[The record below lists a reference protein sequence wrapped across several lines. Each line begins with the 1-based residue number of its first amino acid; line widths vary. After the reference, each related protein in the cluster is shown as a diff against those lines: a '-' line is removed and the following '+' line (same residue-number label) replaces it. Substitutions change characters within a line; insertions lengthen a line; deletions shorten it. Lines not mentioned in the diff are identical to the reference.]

1 MKSPKRLQCK
11 PNEEEYKGKCLV
23 KCNDKQERNPNTN
36 RCKKKSPKRK
46 SQSPKRKSPSPKRK
60 SQSPKRKSQSPK
72 RKSPSPKRKSQ
83 SPKRKSPSPKR
94 KSPSPKRKSH
104 KKIECN
110 KNQEINP
117 ISGRCRLRCTI
128 YQERNHAGKC
138 VKIKIQNKDKQ
149 SPTKSPPQTKSP
161 SKIKSES
168 KYFIDLCKNFI
179 MVTNLDHVYKSTWLQ
194 NDDCNIFLVGEQ
206 HNKHDNVN
214 CVEILEMFRQLVKTN
229 NISENPIKIDFF
241 IEIYNEY
248 VLNSHK
254 YKLRDYNY
262 DEVQINNIRTEF
274 LNCIKNKNCPNLHVH
289 WADPTIIAKT
299 HKRYKKLPKWL
310 KIFQKDEVWKHT
322 ENNIDENII
331 IFILKL
337 LTENPIVIKEFKKA
351 SKNNI
356 MFKIEKIKSIYLE
369 IYDITKKLYKDDYN
383 HIIFCMSRTVMDFYT
398 IARIIKSKNKNII
411 IYAGNDHTE
420 RIIYILNKY
429 FVFEVKKQI
438 LGNCYVKLNFQYWES
453 GTFYYK

>member
-23 KCNDKQERNPNTN
+23 KCNDEQERNPKTN
-36 RCKKKSPKRK
+36 RCKKK
-46 SQSPKRKSPSPKRK
+46 
-60 SQSPKRKSQSPK
+60 
-72 RKSPSPKRKSQ
+72 

-94 KSPSPKRKSH
+94 KSPSPKRKSPSPKRKSPKRKSSSPKRKSH

-138 VKIKIQNKDKQ
+138 VKIKKPPNKDKQ
-149 SPTKSPPQTKSP
+149 STPNKSPLKKSP

-168 KYFIDLCKNFI
+168 KYFIDLCKKNI
-179 MVTNLDHVYKSTWLQ
+179 MVKNLDHVYKSTWLQ

-206 HNKHDNVN
+206 HRKHDNVN
-214 CVEILEMFRQLVKTN
+214 CVEILEMFRKLVETN

-248 VLNSHK
+248 VLNNYK
-254 YKLRDYNY
+254 YDYEYNI
-262 DEVQINNIRTEF
+262 EKVQINNIRGEF
-274 LNCIKNKNCPNLHVH
+274 INCIKNKNCPNLHVH
-289 WADPTIIAKT
+289 WADPTIISET
-299 HKRYKKLPKWL
+299 HKRYKKLPKLL

-337 LTENPIVIKEFKKA
+337 LIENPIVIKEFKKA

-383 HIIFCMSRTVMDFYT
+383 HIVFCMSRTVMDFYT

-411 IYAGNDHTE
+411 IYAGNEHTE

-438 LGNCYVKLNFQYWES
+438 LGNCYIKSDFQYWES
-453 GTFYYK
+453 GIFYYK

>member
-23 KCNDKQERNPNTN
+23 KCNDEQERNPKTN
-36 RCKKKSPKRK
+36 RCKKK
-46 SQSPKRKSPSPKRK
+46 
-60 SQSPKRKSQSPK
+60 
-72 RKSPSPKRKSQ
+72 

-94 KSPSPKRKSH
+94 KSPSPKRKSR

-138 VKIKIQNKDKQ
+138 VKIKIPNKDKQ
-149 SPTKSPPQTKSP
+149 SPTKSPPTKSPPTKSP

-168 KYFIDLCKNFI
+168 KYFIDLCNKFI
-179 MVTNLDHVYKSTWLQ
+179 MVKNLDHVNKSTWLQ
-194 NDDCNIFLVGEQ
+194 NDDDCNIFLVGEQ
-206 HNKHDNVN
+206 HRKHDNVN
-214 CVEILEMFRQLVKTN
+214 CLEILEMFRQLLKTN

-248 VLNSHK
+248 VLNSYK
-254 YKLRDYNY
+254 YYKLDDYNI
-262 DEVQINNIRTEF
+262 EELQINNIRGEF
-274 LNCIKNKNCPNLHVH
+274 INCIKNKNCPNLHVH
-289 WADPTIIAKT
+289 WADPTIISET
-299 HKRYKKLPKWL
+299 HKRYKKLPEWL
-310 KIFQKDEVWKHT
+310 KIFQKDAVWKHT

-369 IYDITKKLYKDDYN
+369 IYDITKKLYKDDYE

-429 FVFEVKKQI
+429 FVFKVKQQI
-438 LGNCYVKLNFQYWES
+438 LGNCYIKSNFQYWES